1 MELPA
6 ALNSG
11 WAQWLHFVAAT
22 AQGQGAHIV
31 VAAVAEA
38 PQHFAVE
45 LVVAEAPQHFAVEL
59 VVAEAPQHFAIE
71 LVVAE
76 ARHFEVLR
84 FHSEVRDLVETS
96 HSMHLSLEP

>member
-1 MELPA
+1 MVSTELPEE
-6 ALNSG
+6 LNSG
-11 WAQWLHFVAAT
+11 SAQWLHFVAAT

-45 LVVAEAPQHFAVEL
+45 LVVAEAPQHFA
-59 VVAEAPQHFAIE
+59 IE

-84 FHSEVRDLVETS
+84 FHWAVRDLLETS